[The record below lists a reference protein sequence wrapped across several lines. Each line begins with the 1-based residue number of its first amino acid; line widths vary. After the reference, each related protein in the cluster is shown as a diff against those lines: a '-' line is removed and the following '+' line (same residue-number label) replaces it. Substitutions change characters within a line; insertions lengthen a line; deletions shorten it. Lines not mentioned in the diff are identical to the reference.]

1 MYIVIKPYGFC
12 FRVFHYNDVAII
24 SCKHTYYPFYLG
36 ELLRE
41 NNNCSVWGQVL
52 HLDWMQSWGFQ
63 EEDFSM
69 KKLAVK
75 MEIIESSW
83 KAMKLSPIEI
93 TSLSIFSGMK
103 PATHL
108 FYE

>member
-1 MYIVIKPYGFC
+1 
-12 FRVFHYNDVAII
+12 
-24 SCKHTYYPFYLG
+24 
-36 ELLRE
+36 
-41 NNNCSVWGQVL
+41 
-52 HLDWMQSWGFQ
+52 MQSWGFQ

-75 MEIIESSW
+75 MEIESSW

-103 PATHL
+103 PATRL

>member
-1 MYIVIKPYGFC
+1 
-12 FRVFHYNDVAII
+12 
-24 SCKHTYYPFYLG
+24 
-36 ELLRE
+36 
-41 NNNCSVWGQVL
+41 
-52 HLDWMQSWGFQ
+52 MQSWGFQ